1 MLRMGEIF
9 QRNPISGDF
18 PWVHFFL
25 VSTQSDKKCDFW
37 SSEAHL
43 RVQTANC

>member
-1 MLRMGEIF
+1 MGEIF
-9 QRNPISGDF
+9 QRNSISANF

-25 VSTQSDKKCDFW
+25 VSIQFDEKCDFW

-43 RVQTANC
+43 HVQTANC